1 VLASNQ
7 SWVLKLFVGIVMV
20 VETIGTAATCA
31 HLYIVRFPCRTASLW
46 CFADE
51 GTDRTA

>member
-7 SWVLKLFVGIVMV
+7 SWVLKLFVGIVTV
-20 VETIGTAATCA
+20 VETIGTAAACA
-31 HLYIVRFPCRTASLW
+31 HLHIVRFPSRTASLRS
-46 CFADE
+46 FAHE